1 MSIPQDDRMNDGDV
15 DEAGPLSGNVPPD
28 AYEETVK
35 CPRCGYSFIT
45 KTSGKQKLRTRV
57 LVFVG
62 NGNVMGICP
71 KCKANLKVPV
81 SFRGGV
87 SDVTPGV
94 SQRRPARPNSG
105 RDGAEGGVP

>member
-1 MSIPQDDRMNDGDV
+1 MPQEDRTMHADADDAGSFPADTPRDDR
-15 DEAGPLSGNVPPD
+15 
-28 AYEETVK
+28 EESVK

-57 LVFVG
+57 LVFVE

-81 SFRGGV
+81 SFRGGTTEGNAAG
-87 SDVTPGV
+87 SPK
-94 SQRRPARPNSG
+94 RPKDSSVGPH
-105 RDGAEGGVP
+105 DTEGGTR